1 MKDLSHETFLDYKS
15 SHVLQCFVRVVI
27 TAQLFQS
34 FFSVFL
40 QKMANLARMT
50 IIIDAETEM
59 IDSYTKL
66 DEKFKKNSLECWKL
80 LWKAVLTDFWLIF
93 AEDV

>member
-1 MKDLSHETFLDYKS
+1 MELNFTGGGLIGPPPLKLRLMKDLSHETFLDYKS

-66 DEKFKKNSLECWKL
+66 DEKFKKNSLEC
-80 LWKAVLTDFWLIF
+80 
-93 AEDV
+93 